1 MIVSKVHQMF
11 LKTVKWTLMYDLKL
25 KICTI
30 YTEITNTNQLSFFS
44 TSEPMPSY
52 LQYSYQSTIK
62 TVRNIFKYKITE
74 NNMTFVF
81 LLGA

>member
-1 MIVSKVHQMF
+1 MQ
-11 LKTVKWTLMYDLKL
+11 
-25 KICTI
+25 
-30 YTEITNTNQLSFFS
+30 NQLSFFP

-62 TVRNIFKYKITE
+62 TVKNIYKYKITE